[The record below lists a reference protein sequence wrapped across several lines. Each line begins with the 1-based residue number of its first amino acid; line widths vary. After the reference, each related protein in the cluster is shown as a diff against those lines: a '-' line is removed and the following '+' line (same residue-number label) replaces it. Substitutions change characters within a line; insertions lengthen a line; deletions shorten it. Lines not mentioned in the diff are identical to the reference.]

1 MECRTLVLKIIS
13 AGGLKSVSKY
23 DIYVVVGGT
32 GGKKLQITPYLEGSS
47 EKNSKQWA
55 RYKHLMEGIT
65 EEGKESELVSYP
77 VFNRKAKT
85 GASLTFS
92 YEFGKKFLHKV
103 EAPYTKSGSKLE
115 ISSLDFGELLTAVA
129 EVSAQGCGGCGCG
142 GGGCGGA
149 GCGGGGGGG
158 GGAGCGGGGGGGGG
172 GGC

>member
-47 EKNSKQWA
+47 ELTWNFPMKFTIDEAEGLKGGLHLVIKIMAVNWLIRKTLG
-55 RYKHLMEGIT
+55 RVRVPIKDLMEGIT

-103 EAPYTKSGSKLE
+103 EAPYTKSG
-115 ISSLDFGELLTAVA
+115 
-129 EVSAQGCGGCGCG
+129 
-142 GGGCGGA
+142 
-149 GCGGGGGGG
+149 
-158 GGAGCGGGGGGGGG
+158 
-172 GGC
+172 